1 MKVRPGW
8 VLAAVVGAVVVLA
21 VAVAVAVGGARRA
34 ATPTGSPEAAVQS
47 YLEAVFDGDTEAA
60 AGHLSASSPCGA
72 VDLDRAVVDPSQ
84 RVTLVGTDVE
94 GDRAVVRIEVEYGSD
109 GPLGVD
115 TVGERHSLRL
125 VREDG
130 TWRLTGIPWPLWACR
145 ERGAP

>member
-1 MKVRPGW
+1 M
-8 VLAAVVGAVVVLA
+8 LAVVVGAVVVLA
-21 VAVAVAVGGARRA
+21 VAVAVSVGGARPA

-47 YLEAVFDGDTEAA
+47 YLEAVFDGDTTAA
-60 AGHLSASSPCGA
+60 ARHLSASSPCRA

-94 GDRAVVRIEVEYGSD
+94 GDRAVVRVEVDAGSD

-115 TVGERHSLRL
+115 TVVERRSLRL

-130 TWRLTGIPWPLWACR
+130 DWRIAGIPWPLWSCP
-145 ERGAP
+145 ERGTP